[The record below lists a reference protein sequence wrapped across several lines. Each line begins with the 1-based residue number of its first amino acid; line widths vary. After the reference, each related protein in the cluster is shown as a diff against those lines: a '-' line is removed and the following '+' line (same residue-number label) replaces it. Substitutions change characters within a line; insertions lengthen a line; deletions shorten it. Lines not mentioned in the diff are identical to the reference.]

1 MGQGMAPQPGQGSP
15 RGLGLLQTIPVAWC
29 GTAAGGGRSSF
40 CDSSQGKD
48 SRRDTSALMQADR
61 HARSHGPAGGRA
73 ADATFHRP
81 CACPRPP
88 APAHL
93 SSPCR
98 LQGPGQLRDKV
109 TQAKME
115 ELRAKRETRCRGR
128 LKHGR
133 LSCLGTSSQQGRG
146 RGFRSIS
153 WARIKHHVKHV
164 PSANP
169 SSPKQAKPRR
179 RAASLPPF
187 HGRGTRPR
195 AEPVPC
201 LDCSSWAPERT
212 LLPVGSSAPGYAT

>member
-1 MGQGMAPQPGQGSP
+1 MG
-15 RGLGLLQTIPVAWC
+15 
-29 GTAAGGGRSSF
+29 
-40 CDSSQGKD
+40 
-48 SRRDTSALMQADR
+48 
-61 HARSHGPAGGRA
+61 
-73 ADATFHRP
+73 
-81 CACPRPP
+81 
-88 APAHL
+88 
-93 SSPCR
+93 
-98 LQGPGQLRDKV
+98 DKV

-164 PSANP
+164 RSANP

-187 HGRGTRPR
+187 PRRGTRPR

-212 LLPVGSSAPGYAT
+212 LLPVGSLAPGYAHLRVPRTQTCTRGLPSSADCKTTELTARRQALSFCKQLSFLRAMVS